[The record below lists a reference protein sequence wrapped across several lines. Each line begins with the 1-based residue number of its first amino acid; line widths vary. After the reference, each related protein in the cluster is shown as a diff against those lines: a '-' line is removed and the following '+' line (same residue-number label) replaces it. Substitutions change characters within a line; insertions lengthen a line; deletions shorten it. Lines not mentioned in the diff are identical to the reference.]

1 MTRFSG
7 FARLLHWT
15 MAAMILAMLF
25 IGIFMVS
32 TVGPAYLELV
42 DLHRPLGIAILLLA
56 AVRLANR
63 FLVAPPPLPG
73 TLGAVEKFAAHASH
87 VALYALMIAMPLI
100 GWAMLSA
107 AGEPVTMWQGFSLP
121 AILPKDPALFAI
133 LRGTHTVLALVLFAT
148 ILAHIAAALLH
159 ALILRDGV
167 WPAMAS
173 LRPGRRD

>member
-7 FARLLHWT
+7 FARLLHWL
-15 MAAMILAMLF
+15 MAAMILTMLF
-25 IGIFMVS
+25 VGIFMVS
-32 TVGPAYLELV
+32 TIGPAYLTAV
-42 DLHRPLGIAILLLA
+42 GLHRPLGIAILALA
-56 AVRLANR
+56 ILRLGNR
-63 FLVAPPPLPG
+63 LVVAPPPLPD
-73 TLGAVEKFAAHASH
+73 TLGPVEKLGAHASH

-107 AGEPVTMWQGFSLP
+107 AGEPVTMWAGLALP
-121 AILPKDPALFAI
+121 PILPPDPHLFAV
-133 LRGTHTVLALVLFAT
+133 LRGAHTVFAWLLFVT

-173 LRPGRRD
+173 LRPGRQG